1 MKCLLEIHQT
11 FVSNDTQQISVNR
24 LIKILPFSSSDVEF
38 MQLVQTILSTYHI
51 SEIVDRIANYIRKQP
66 HVKVILT
73 TALALF
79 FSPLLLFICLMGI
92 GALSVLIPLSLF
104 YQSFVFMV
112 IISGKFLGKLVLT
125 LAKES

>member
-24 LIKILPFSSSDVEF
+24 LIKLLPFSSSDVEF